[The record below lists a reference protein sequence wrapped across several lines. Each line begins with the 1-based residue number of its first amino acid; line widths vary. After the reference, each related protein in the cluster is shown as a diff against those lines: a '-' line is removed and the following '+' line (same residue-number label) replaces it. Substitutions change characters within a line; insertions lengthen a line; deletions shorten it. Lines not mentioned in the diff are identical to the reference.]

1 MLFFP
6 ASRMKGGASV
16 RGFVGAQSEPVAS
29 RAVAEAL
36 ARRREGG
43 LALAEHAEAVSRE
56 AATMAATFGGSGKLI
71 AFGND
76 AGEHGGPAHRRR
88 VHPSRGETYKEA
100 VAVGMNEQLAHLLVH
115 GTIDEDDLVE
125 AVVVVHVVGTLR
137 MDMQSAKEPP

>member
-6 ASRMKGGASV
+6 ANRVEGASV

-29 RAVAEAL
+29 RAVAEAF

-43 LALAEHAEAVSRE
+43 LASADAEAVSRA
-56 AATMAATFGGSGKLI
+56 AATMAARFGGSAKLI

-115 GTIDEDDLVE
+115 GTIDEDDLVD
-125 AVVVVHVVGTLR
+125 AAPGPCRVT
-137 MDMQSAKEPP
+137 S